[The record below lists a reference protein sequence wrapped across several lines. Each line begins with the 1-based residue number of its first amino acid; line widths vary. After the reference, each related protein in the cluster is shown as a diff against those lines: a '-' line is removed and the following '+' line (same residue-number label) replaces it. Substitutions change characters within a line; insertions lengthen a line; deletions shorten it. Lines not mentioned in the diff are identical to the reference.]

1 MERSPA
7 AAFLRDMN
15 SLFDAGTLSGLSDR
29 QLLERFR
36 GRRDA
41 VAEAAFEALV
51 LRHGPMVMRVCRNT
65 LRDHADIQDAF
76 QASFLVLVRKSG
88 SIRRLDSIGSWLFGV
103 ANRVAL
109 RARVDAARRRSAEQA
124 GGLRI
129 AAITEREDG
138 IADRHDLGPLLQ
150 AEIERL
156 PEKYRA
162 VVFLC
167 YWEGLTHEQAAT
179 RLGCPLGTVRSRV
192 ARARSLL
199 RHRLSRHGLE
209 PVSSVLAAATDTPAL
224 LKARAVELPGTLV
237 NSTVRVAKHSL
248 AEGALT
254 QLTSPSI
261 AELVQKVIWSMFMTK
276 VKTIAVYILLIGAG
290 AFGLTLAAAQS
301 ARQRRETPERAR
313 PPVAAESKT
322 QLPLEALSEYV
333 VEPPDLLLVE
343 VLEALPGQ
351 PISGERLVQPDG
363 KISLGFYGEIYVAGL
378 TLREVK
384 EKVVLHLKEF
394 IGLQKLGLVV
404 AHSEATDGEFSNE
417 AKKPKIVAP
426 RDSNRVFVQLTKSK
440 SKFYYLQGA
449 FVIPGRVPVT
459 GQERILDAV
468 CNAGGLASDAD
479 HRQVFLFR
487 PNPDGGPLR
496 TLKIDIDQIML
507 GDDLSTNFQLL
518 PGDRLVVRRLAG
530 GLPSADDPEP
540 QPPLPIS
547 RPQSGPEG
555 SSGRQNPRDEAP
567 KPESSDDPVSSL
579 RRLEKQ
585 MNAMKHKLDS
595 ILAAIKHASR

>member
-1 MERSPA
+1 MEGSPA
-7 AAFLRDMN
+7 AAYLRDMN

-51 LRHGPMVMRVCRNT
+51 LRHGPMVMRVCRRT
-65 LRDHADIQDAF
+65 IREHADIQDAF
-76 QASFLVLVRKSG
+76 QATFLVLVRKSG

-129 AAITEREDG
+129 AAITEREDE
-138 IADRHDLGPLLQ
+138 ITDRHDLGPLLQ

-209 PVSSVLAAATDTPAL
+209 PVSSVIAAAFDTPAL
-224 LKARAVELPGTLV
+224 LKARALEIPGTLV
-237 NSTVRVAKHSL
+237 SSTVRLAKESLPGGSL
-248 AEGALT
+248 A

-261 AELVQKVIWSMFMTK
+261 AALVQKVIGSMFMTK
-276 VKTIAVYILLIGAG
+276 VKTIAAIVLLIGAG

-301 ARQRRETPERAR
+301 ARERRATPDRGR
-313 PPVAAESKT
+313 PSVAAESKA
-322 QLPLEALSEYV
+322 QPPLEALGEYV
-333 VEPPDLLLVE
+333 VEPPDVLLVE
-343 VLEALPGQ
+343 VLEALPGR
-351 PISGERLVQPDG
+351 PISGERPVQPDG

-394 IGLQKLGLVV
+394 IGPQKLGLVV
-404 AHSEATDGEFSNE
+404 PPSEADEGELN
-417 AKKPKIVAP
+417 ATTKKAKIVAP

-449 FVIPGRVPVT
+449 FVISGRVPVT

-468 CNAGGLASDAD
+468 SNAGGLAPDAD
-479 HRQVFLFR
+479 HHQVFLYR
-487 PNPDGGPLR
+487 ASPGGGPLR
-496 TLKIDIDQIML
+496 SLKIDIDQIML
-507 GDDLSTNFQLL
+507 GDDLSTNYQLL
-518 PGDRLVVRRLAG
+518 PGDRLVVRRLAAD
-530 GLPSADDPEP
+530 LPGAEETRAATAFAH
-540 QPPLPIS
+540 LPVAI
-547 RPQSGPEG
+547 RP
-555 SSGRQNPRDEAP
+555 
-567 KPESSDDPVSSL
+567 
-579 RRLEKQ
+579 
-585 MNAMKHKLDS
+585 
-595 ILAAIKHASR
+595 